1 MSATARGSMFVIV
14 RFQFRLMLMRMRHA
28 KSMQFVV
35 AVVTSIMAVPV
46 GMAMFVNVSVT
57 MRVRMYDITM
67 SVLVGVF
74 VRVLVRMQ
82 MLVRVRVSFLMVV
95 IVLFARHVFTSA
107 LSFVIEGYESLGE
120 QSSGPGLACA
130 ASGNHRQV
138 DNTWHLIAPVRLTPS
153 SASSIRTKQSTRNS
167 RPLVHDLTPVFPWHR
182 PAFAANKR
190 QPFNRHRRRAL
201 AWAKGVRG
209 AARDT
214 TVYGRSVRGL

>member
-1 MSATARGSMFVIV
+1 MFVIV

-28 KSMQFVV
+28 KPMQFVV

-82 MLVRVRVSFLMVV
+82 MLVRVRVSFLMDV
-95 IVLFARHVFTSA
+95 IVLFARHVLTSA
-107 LSFVIEGYESLGE
+107 LSFVIESYESLGE

-153 SASSIRTKQSTRNS
+153 SASSIRTKQSTRNR
-167 RPLVHDLTPVFPWHR
+167 RPLVDDSRQYSLAP

-190 QPFNRHRRRAL
+190 
-201 AWAKGVRG
+201 
-209 AARDT
+209 
-214 TVYGRSVRGL
+214 

>member
-1 MSATARGSMFVIV
+1 
-14 RFQFRLMLMRMRHA
+14 MLMRMRHA

-82 MLVRVRVSFLMVV
+82 MLVRVRVSFLMDV

-130 ASGNHRQV
+130 PSGNHR
-138 DNTWHLIAPVRLTPS
+138 HFK
-153 SASSIRTKQSTRNS
+153 SII
-167 RPLVHDLTPVFPWHR
+167 P
-182 PAFAANKR
+182 
-190 QPFNRHRRRAL
+190 
-201 AWAKGVRG
+201 GI
-209 AARDT
+209 
-214 TVYGRSVRGL
+214 